1 MNKYRFYS
9 KDYDDILQRKALSPT
24 RIKRAL
30 KEFLPRFSS
39 ITIVVAKPTKEDGYK
54 YKYYPPKV
62 FDLNCDH
69 EEFVAEMGML
79 ADLHCIVKLGNNVI
93 WLRQAN
99 DPKELNIDDK
109 VLGRMLKLFAPIPTA
124 RKE

>member
-9 KDYDDILQRKALSPT
+9 KDYGDILQRKALSPT

-30 KEFLPRFSS
+30 QEFPPGVSS
-39 ITIVVAKPTKEDGYK
+39 ITIVVAKPAEDR
-54 YKYYPPKV
+54 YKYYSPRV

-79 ADLHCIVKLGNNVI
+79 ADLHCIVKIGNNVV
-93 WLRQAN
+93 WLRQAS
-99 DPKELNIDDK
+99 DPQELNIDDR

-124 RKE
+124 REE

>member
-1 MNKYRFYS
+1 MNKYKFYS

-30 KEFLPRFSS
+30 QEFPPGFSS
-39 ITIVVAKPTKEDGYK
+39 ITIVVAKPTEGRCE
-54 YKYYPPKV
+54 YYTPKV

-79 ADLHCIVKLGNNVI
+79 ADLHCIVKIGNGVI
-93 WLRQAN
+93 WVRRAM
-99 DPKELNIDDK
+99 DTKELNIDDR

-124 RKE
+124 REG